1 MSESVHRFLHEF
13 SSFFAKKVSFW
24 LKNGCFLLNFTIDNR
39 FLSLNPS
46 INEPVNYATRA
57 AIEQAVIEL
66 VYQGA
71 NKDLWSF
78 QGKVK

>member
-1 MSESVHRFLHEF
+1 MGTKALELEY
-13 SSFFAKKVSFW
+13 
-24 LKNGCFLLNFTIDNR
+24 GT
-39 FLSLNPS
+39 S

-71 NKDLWSF
+71 NKGLWSF